1 MEKSGG
7 EMVDTCGMPFRG
19 SFHPTRAALSVAIG
33 CALGLSCAGGSSTP
47 TEPTNP
53 TLTNTIVI
61 TASGVS
67 PQNIQISPG
76 TRVLF
81 QNTDSRSHNMVSD
94 PHPEHSDCTEINQV
108 GLLATGQSRET
119 GNLNAVRTCRFH
131 DHDLP
136 NAASLAGAIV
146 IR

>member
-1 MEKSGG
+1 MENSRG
-7 EMVDTCGMPFRG
+7 EMADNPCVRSVHQTGTAR
-19 SFHPTRAALSVAIG
+19 RAAAVGITLVLTLA
-33 CALGLSCAGGSSTP
+33 CGGSSTP

-53 TLTNTIVI
+53 VLTNTITI

-67 PQNIQISPG
+67 PKDVQISPG

-81 QNTDSRSHNMVSD
+81 KNEDSRAHNMSSD
-94 PHPEHSDCTEINQV
+94 PHPEHTDCPEINQV
-108 GLLATGQSRET
+108 GLLAPGQSRET
-119 GNLNAVRTCRFH
+119 GNLNLVRTCSFH

-136 NAASLAGAIV
+136 NSASLSGAIV

>member
-1 MEKSGG
+1 MADNRHVPHLPDARPARRAIALVIAAAVTSSCGG
-7 EMVDTCGMPFRG
+7 
-19 SFHPTRAALSVAIG
+19 
-33 CALGLSCAGGSSTP
+33 GGSTP

-53 TLTNTIVI
+53 TPSNTITI

-67 PQNIQISPG
+67 PKDVLITAG

-81 QNTDSRSHNMVSD
+81 VNNDSRAHNMSSD
-94 PHPEHSDCTEINQV
+94 PHPDHSDCTEINQV
-108 GLLATGQSRET
+108 GLLTPGQSRET

-136 NAASLAGAIV
+136 NSASLTGAIV

>member
-1 MEKSGG
+1 
-7 EMVDTCGMPFRG
+7 MPVRRSFRT
-19 SFHPTRAALSVAIG
+19 SRAALAIAAAS
-33 CALGLSCAGGSSTP
+33 ALGLSCSGSSTP
-47 TEPTNP
+47 TEPVNP
-53 TLTNTIVI
+53 TPTNTITI

-67 PQNIQISPG
+67 PKDVLIAPG

-81 QNTDSRSHNMVSD
+81 QNMDSRSHNMASD
-94 PHPEHSDCTEINQV
+94 PHPEHSDCPEINQV
-108 GLLATGQSRET
+108 GLLAVGQSRET

-136 NAASLAGAIV
+136 NVANLSGAIV

>member
-1 MEKSGG
+1 
-7 EMVDTCGMPFRG
+7 MPFGR
-19 SFHPTRAALSVAIG
+19 SFRPARAALFVALC
-33 CALGLSCAGGSSTP
+33 CAPGLSCAGGSSKP

-53 TLTNTIVI
+53 TLTNTITI
-61 TASGVS
+61 SASGVS

-81 QNTDSRSHNMVSD
+81 QNTDSRSHNMASD

-108 GLLATGQSRET
+108 GLLAPNQSRET

-136 NAASLAGAIV
+136 NVASLTGAIV

>member
-1 MEKSGG
+1 MA
-7 EMVDTCGMPFRG
+7 DTWRMPFRR
-19 SFHPTRAALSVAIG
+19 SVRPRRAALAAAVG
-33 CALGLSCAGGSSTP
+33 CALGLSCSGDSTP

-53 TLTNTIVI
+53 TPTNTIII

-67 PQNIQISPG
+67 PKDILIAPG

-81 QNTDSRSHNMVSD
+81 QNNDSRSHNMASD

-108 GLLATGQSRET
+108 GLLAPGQGRET

-136 NAASLAGAIV
+136 NVANLSGAIV

>member
-7 EMVDTCGMPFRG
+7 EMADTCGMPFLRAVR
-19 SFHPTRAALSVAIG
+19 PARAALCVALG
-33 CALGLSCAGGSSTP
+33 CVSGLSCAGASPP

-53 TLTNTIVI
+53 TLTNTITI

-67 PQNIQISPG
+67 PQNIQIAPG

-81 QNTDSRSHNMVSD
+81 QNTDSRSHNMSSD

-108 GLLATGQSRET
+108 GLLAPGQSRET
-119 GNLNAVRTCRFH
+119 GNLNSVRTCRFH

-136 NAASLAGAIV
+136 NVASLAGAIV

>member
-1 MEKSGG
+1 MLGWS
-7 EMVDTCGMPFRG
+7 CG
-19 SFHPTRAALSVAIG
+19 
-33 CALGLSCAGGSSTP
+33 GGSSPP
-47 TEPTNP
+47 TDPTNP
-53 TLTNTIVI
+53 VLTNTITI

-67 PQNIQISPG
+67 PKDVQITAG

-81 QNTDSRSHNMVSD
+81 VNSDSRSHNMASD
-94 PHPEHSDCTEINQV
+94 PHPEHTDCTEINQV
-108 GLLATGQSRET
+108 GLLAVGQSRET

-136 NAASLAGAIV
+136 NSASLSGAIV